1 MRATTNVRHALLYFL
16 VASLP
21 ILGSGCAATV
31 ARVTQF
37 ESFALAGTRFADAVP
52 DVLDESFKTTVN
64 TSSLVLVQARKG
76 LSDSARLEEIERNDS
91 TIRQRLEFLN
101 DLKRHAKL
109 LRRYFVALQ
118 SLALT
123 DAQSSGLTDVTSGLV
138 SALGEISPN
147 IASATVAG
155 ASISELVS
163 PAATLAFAAFQSK
176 VLEAELRRNA
186 LTVDRELS
194 LQQAALT
201 ALSEAMRADLEAQFE
216 VADRDKI
223 ALPYVRDGEL
233 PADWS
238 QRRLEA
244 FQRHIRLASVDAASQ
259 AAGDLRLSFVALVED
274 RLDRTMIGALLADIN
289 GIVTFLARAGT
300 NE

>member
-1 MRATTNVRHALLYFL
+1 MRVTTKVRSALLSLL

-21 ILGSGCAATV
+21 ILGSGCAASV
-31 ARVTQF
+31 ARVSQF
-37 ESFALAGTRFADAVP
+37 ESFAKAGTEFADAIPGVF
-52 DVLDESFKTTVN
+52 DESFKTTLN
-64 TSSLVLVQARKG
+64 TSSLVLVNARKG
-76 LSDSARLEEIERNDS
+76 LSEDERLEAIEQNDS
-91 TIRQRLEFLN
+91 TIRERLELLN

-123 DAQSSGLTDVTSGLV
+123 DAQSSGLTDVTGGLV
-138 SALGEISPN
+138 SALGKISPN
-147 IASATVAG
+147 IAGATVAG

-186 LTVDRELS
+186 STIDRELS
-194 LQQAALT
+194 LQQAVLT
-201 ALSEAMRADLEAQFE
+201 ALSEAMRADLETQFE
-216 VADRDKI
+216 AADREKI
-223 ALPYVRDGEL
+223 ALPYARDAEL

-244 FQRHIRLASVDAASQ
+244 FQRHIRLSSIDAASQ

-274 RLDRTMIGALLADIN
+274 RLDETMIGALLADIN
-289 GIVTFLARAGT
+289 GIVTFLARAGAT
-300 NE
+300 E